1 MSKKNKTNNMDL
13 ALNGSIIKW
22 LFILSV
28 PILIGNLLQSSYNFV
43 DAYWI
48 WTLSKE
54 AVASISASFPIIFF
68 IISLWTGFSMAW
80 TILVAQ
86 FAWAK
91 NQEMVNKTASQ
102 TLAIDIFLAILLWT
116 IWYFTSEWIL
126 WIMWVEKEVIWLA
139 LPYMKITFV
148 WLVFSFVFSMFQ
160 SIMRWVWE
168 VKLPMYIIWWTVLLN
183 FVVDPALILGFWPIP
198 AFGVAWAAIAT
209 VIAQAISAIIWIYIM
224 CKWNHWVKIR
234 IKDMIP
240 NVSFLKKIFVLWLPS
255 SIEMSIRS
263 FGFVLMVNLITSFG
277 TVALAWF
284 WAGWN
289 IFQFIMIPA
298 MWFSI
303 ATSTMVWMNLWAKN
317 LKRASDIAKTS
328 SIITFIALEIVWI
341 FTFFFTPELITLF
354 VKDSETIAVW
364 VDMIKISAFTFGIMW
379 IQFSLV
385 WVFRAAWN
393 TTLAMNLWIISQFL
407 IQFPA
412 AYLLANNFKMWVD
425 WIWWSYA
432 ITNISMMLICMAI
445 FIRWKWKEK
454 NITDD
459 DINDKNIIEETVIA
473 EWKQ

>member
-183 FVVDPALILGFWPIP
+183 FVVDPALILD
-198 AFGVAWAAIAT
+198 
-209 VIAQAISAIIWIYIM
+209 Q
-224 CKWNHWVKIR
+224 
-234 IKDMIP
+234 
-240 NVSFLKKIFVLWLPS
+240 
-255 SIEMSIRS
+255 
-263 FGFVLMVNLITSFG
+263 
-277 TVALAWF
+277 
-284 WAGWN
+284 
-289 IFQFIMIPA
+289 FQ
-298 MWFSI
+298 
-303 ATSTMVWMNLWAKN
+303 L
-317 LKRASDIAKTS
+317 
-328 SIITFIALEIVWI
+328 
-341 FTFFFTPELITLF
+341 
-354 VKDSETIAVW
+354 
-364 VDMIKISAFTFGIMW
+364 
-379 IQFSLV
+379 LV
-385 WVFRAAWN
+385 W
-393 TTLAMNLWIISQFL
+393 LEQQLQQL
-407 IQFPA
+407 
-412 AYLLANNFKMWVD
+412 
-425 WIWWSYA
+425 
-432 ITNISMMLICMAI
+432 
-445 FIRWKWKEK
+445 
-454 NITDD
+454 
-459 DINDKNIIEETVIA
+459 
-473 EWKQ
+473 

>member
-13 ALNGSIIKW
+13 ALNGSIIKG

-48 WTLSKE
+48 GTLSKE

-68 IISLWTGFSMAW
+68 IISLGTGFSMAG

-86 FAWAK
+86 FAGAK

-102 TLAIDIFLAILLWT
+102 TLAIDIFLAILLGT
-116 IWYFTSEWIL
+116 IGYFTSEWIL
-126 WIMWVEKEVIWLA
+126 GIMGVEKEVIGLA

-148 WLVFSFVFSMFQ
+148 GLVFSFVFSMFQ
-160 SIMRWVWE
+160 SIMRGVGE
-168 VKLPMYIIWWTVLLN
+168 VKLPMYIIGGTVLLN
-183 FVVDPALILGFWPIP
+183 FVVDPALILGFGPIP
-198 AFGVAWAAIAT
+198 AFGVAGAAIAT
-209 VIAQAISAIIWIYIM
+209 VIAQAISAIIGIYIM
-224 CKWNHWVKIR
+224 CKGNHGVKIR

-240 NVSFLKKIFVLWLPS
+240 NVSFLKKIFVLGLPS

-277 TVALAWF
+277 TVALAGF
-284 WAGWN
+284 GAGGN

-298 MWFSI
+298 MGFSI
-303 ATSTMVWMNLWAKN
+303 ATSTMVGMNLGAKN

-328 SIITFIALEIVWI
+328 SIITFIALEIVGI

-354 VKDSETIAVW
+354 VKDSETIAVG
-364 VDMIKISAFTFGIMW
+364 VDMIKISAFTFGIMG

-385 WVFRAAWN
+385 GVFRAAGN
-393 TTLAMNLWIISQFL
+393 TTLAMNLGIISQFL

-412 AYLLANNFKMWVD
+412 AYLLANNFKMGVD
-425 WIWWSYA
+425 GIWWSYA
-432 ITNISMMLICMAI
+432 ITNISMMLICIAI
-445 FIRWKWKEK
+445 FIRGKWKEK

-473 EWKQ
+473 EGKQ